1 MAFFAQLQSQL
12 KSRRDYVDAASTV
25 ASGQGEGIR
34 LADVG
39 APGGHKFFSF
49 RDFQDGSATGYRGLR
64 NQGATCYLNSL
75 LQACYMTP
83 EFRGGLY
90 SVDPGELNVQN
101 WNAEDGGKDVKKH
114 KPKKKLQLKKHL
126 LKR

>member
-1 MAFFAQLQSQL
+1 ML
-12 KSRRDYVDAASTV
+12 KPVFEPSTLRSTHTGSSTV

-75 LQACYMTP
+75 LQAMYMTP
-83 EFRGGLY
+83 DFKHALQHLARRAKLERLAL
-90 SVDPGELNVQN
+90 EL
-101 WNAEDGGKDVKKH
+101 ALAH
-114 KPKKKLQLKKHL
+114 SQLRRSHELRRSQL
-126 LKR
+126 LAGSRR